1 MDSQKYLP
9 LIARTFLGGLF
20 FQSGIRKILGFA
32 ATQQELTEA
41 GIPLAAGVTLFMI
54 VVELIGGASILL
66 GYRVQIGVILV
77 LLYLVPSTLIFH
89 NPLVDSSQMIEF
101 MKNLAIVGGLL
112 MFTAY
117 GPGSVSLERRF
128 STTRN
133 PQYSEE

>member
-117 GPGSVSLERRF
+117 GPGSVRDRKSVV
-128 STTRN
+128 
-133 PQYSEE
+133 